1 MQQKKNPQSLFGN
14 QIKQTLHSP
23 CNYVIPHFKTTK
35 TKIKH
40 TMSFKY
46 FMVLHHVLQQKYV
59 FLTLDQ
65 KRNTLELERTLT
77 CTLFGIIEN

>member
-1 MQQKKNPQSLFGN
+1 
-14 QIKQTLHSP
+14 
-23 CNYVIPHFKTTK
+23 
-35 TKIKH
+35 
-40 TMSFKY
+40 MSFKY